1 MVSKESLALYGGK
14 PVRQKTLPFMH
25 PGAAYFDDEE
35 TNAVLDVLKSQSPY
49 RFYGPN
55 FQNITGKFE
64 KEFRDYIGAKYALAL
79 TSGTAAL
86 HTTLV
91 GLDVHEGDEVILPA
105 YAWIS
110 CPSAIVAS
118 GGRPV
123 LANID
128 KSLTLDPADV
138 ETRITDKTK
147 VIMAVHIRG
156 VPADLDPLSKI
167 AKNHGVKLVEDV
179 AQCGGGSYHGKKLG
193 SIGDVGSFS
202 FQLNKMISAGEGGA
216 AVTDDTTVY
225 ERMLMFHD
233 VGTPFRYADEK
244 DFKISIAPFPG
255 VNYRQ
260 NEISSAILRV
270 QLRKLDDIVA
280 KIRENKAKIKK
291 GISGINGIEFRRLP
305 DPQGEIGV
313 ALVFF
318 VDTHEKAILFRDA
331 LLAENIKTPSGSYP
345 GVMADPKRFDGHVFT
360 AWGHLVPGVKEGAQ
374 KEYKP
379 SLDLLGRAVH
389 IDISPLDTDEEIQDI
404 IEAVNKVA
412 SVVL

>member
-1 MVSKESLALYGGK
+1 MASKNILALYGGK
-14 PVRQKTLPFMH
+14 PVRKNALPVMH
-25 PGAAYFDDEE
+25 PGATYFDDEE
-35 TNAVLDVLKSQSPY
+35 TNAVLEVLKAQSPY

-55 FQNITGKFE
+55 FLNITGKFE
-64 KEFRDYIGAKYALAL
+64 KEFRDYVGTKYALAL

-91 GLDVHEGDEVILPA
+91 GLNIQPGDEVILPT

-110 CPSAIVAS
+110 CPSAIVAAR
-118 GGRPV
+118 GTPV
-123 LANID
+123 LANVD
-128 KSLTLDPADV
+128 NSLTLDPKDV
-138 ETRITDKTK
+138 ERKITKKTK

-156 VPADLDPLSKI
+156 VPADLDQLSKI
-167 AKNHGVKLVEDV
+167 AKKHGIFLLEDV

-202 FQLNKMISAGEGGA
+202 FQLNKIISAGEGGA
-216 AVTDDTTVY
+216 AVTDDAKTY

-233 VGTPFRYADEK
+233 VGTPFRSGEEK
-244 DFKISIAPFPG
+244 DLKISVAPFPG
-255 VNYRQ
+255 LNYRQ

-270 QLRKLDDIVA
+270 QLRKLDKIIA

-291 GISGINGIEFRRLP
+291 GISGISGIEFRRLP
-305 DPQGEIGV
+305 DPQGEVGV

-318 VDTHEKAILFRDA
+318 VDKPEKAILFRDA

-345 GVMADPKRFDGHVFT
+345 GVMYDPKRFDGHVFT
-360 AWGHLVPGVKEGAQ
+360 AWGHLVPGVKEGA
-374 KEYKP
+374 KNEFAP
-379 SLDLLGRAVH
+379 SLDWLGRAVH
-389 IDISPLDTDEEIQDI
+389 IDISPLDTDEEINDI
-404 IEAVNKVA
+404 IEAVKKVA

>member
-1 MVSKESLALYGGK
+1 MVTKESLALYGGK
-14 PVRQKTLPFMH
+14 PVRQETLPFMH

-64 KEFRDYIGAKYALAL
+64 KEFREYVGTKYTLAL

-91 GLDVHEGDEVILPA
+91 GLDVREGDEVILPA

-110 CPSAIVAS
+110 CPSAIVAAR
-118 GGRPV
+118 GTPV

-128 KSLTLDPADV
+128 NSLTLDPADV
-138 ETRITDKTK
+138 ESRITAKTK

-167 AKNHGVKLVEDV
+167 AKKYGVKLVEDV

-216 AVTDDTTVY
+216 AVTEDPLIY

-233 VGTPFRYADEK
+233 VGTPFRSGEEK
-244 DFKISIAPFPG
+244 DLKISIAPFPG

-270 QLRKLDDIVA
+270 QLRKLDRIVA

-291 GISGINGIEFRRLP
+291 GISGISGIEFRKLP

-331 LLAENIKTPSGSYP
+331 LLAENIKTLSGSYP

-374 KEYKP
+374 NEYKP

-389 IDISPLDTDEEIQDI
+389 LDISPLDTEQEIQDI
-404 IEAVNKVA
+404 IDAVHKVA
-412 SVVL
+412 GVVL